1 MTLPLVEEA
10 LLGPVLLLILFSIIS
25 SITFIQE
32 RAMASLSERVTLR
45 IRKEVTKSL
54 KLYQWPSLT
63 ITKGDIISRSTT
75 GLNQLSQVLLTGI
88 NQFFTSV
95 VTILLQESCC
105 SILMQN

>member
-1 MTLPLVEEA
+1 MTYIMAIGIDNLLEAIKRVGLKGMTLSLVEEA

-25 SITFIQE
+25 SITSFIQE

-63 ITKGDIISRSTT
+63 ITKWAIS
-75 GLNQLSQVLLTGI
+75 LVVQQLA
-88 NQFFTSV
+88 
-95 VTILLQESCC
+95 
-105 SILMQN
+105 